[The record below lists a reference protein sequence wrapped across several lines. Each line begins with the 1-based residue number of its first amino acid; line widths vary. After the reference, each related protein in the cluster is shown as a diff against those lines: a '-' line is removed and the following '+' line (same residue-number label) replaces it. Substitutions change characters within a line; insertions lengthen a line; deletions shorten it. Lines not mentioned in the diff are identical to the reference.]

1 MEKRIRVLVA
11 KPGLDGHDR
20 GAKVVARALRDAG
33 FEVIYTGIRLTPEQI
48 SEAALQEDVN
58 VVALSLLSG
67 AHNTLFPR
75 IVEMMTAK
83 GLTDILTIGGVTLPA
98 PNEYKV
104 QLNDLDSSDTGRT
117 EDGVMMRN
125 RVREGI
131 AKISA
136 SWAAVSTADCARIL
150 HAVKPESFDVA
161 YFFGEMRTARM
172 YAGDRSADLIAAREG
187 KGVWDVSLNLIEF

>member
-1 MEKRIRVLVA
+1 M
-11 KPGLDGHDR
+11 
-20 GAKVVARALRDAG
+20 
-33 FEVIYTGIRLTPEQI
+33 
-48 SEAALQEDVN
+48 
-58 VVALSLLSG
+58 
-67 AHNTLFPR
+67 
-75 IVEMMTAK
+75 
-83 GLTDILTIGGVTLPA
+83 DILTIGGVTLPA

-104 QLNDLDSSDTGRT
+104 QPNDLDSSDTGRT

-150 HAVKPESFDVA
+150 HAVKPESFDVT